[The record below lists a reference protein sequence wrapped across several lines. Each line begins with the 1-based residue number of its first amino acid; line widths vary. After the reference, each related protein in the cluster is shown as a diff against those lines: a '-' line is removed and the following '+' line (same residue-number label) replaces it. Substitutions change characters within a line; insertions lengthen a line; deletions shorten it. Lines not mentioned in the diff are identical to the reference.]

1 MKTLLLWAAVAA
13 VAIVHAAGGLRVDV
27 RGLRSARIREI
38 AARPPLSW
46 QYFPQYLGTEKES
59 SAVMISSPLG
69 ADWRRF
75 EFSFVPEN
83 DGRFTL
89 SFHVQGVRRQVVPA
103 LVDDIQVSGAVLK
116 NGGFETAEEGR
127 PAHWRQGKAAAL
139 VTDGSAAEGKNC
151 MRVAFRSGT
160 VSQQISVSAGQPVTV
175 SFLARLADPV
185 SATEDIVHEPQPSGG
200 KK

>member
-13 VAIVHAAGGLRVDV
+13 AAIFHAAGGLRIDV
-27 RGLRSARIREI
+27 RGLRSARLREI
-38 AARPPLSW
+38 TTSPPLSW
-46 QYFPQYLGTEKES
+46 QYFPQYLGTDRES
-59 SAVMISSPLG
+59 SAVMISSPLS
-69 ADWRRF
+69 ADWRRY

-89 SFHVQGVRRQVVPA
+89 SFHVPGIRRQVVPA
-103 LVDDIQVSGAVLK
+103 LVDDIQLSGAVLK
-116 NGGFETAEEGR
+116 NGGFESVNEGK

-139 VTDGSAAEGKNC
+139 VTDGSAVEGANC
-151 MRVAFRSGT
+151 MRVAFHSGM

-185 SATEDIVHEPQPSGG
+185 SAAENIVHEPQPSGG